1 MLIKKEQMYD
11 ELFEENNNII
21 NENEIIF
28 NNLKESEDIRNEQNK
43 LIISLQKEV
52 QKLRENFY
60 EKFTMNEN

>member
-60 EKFTMNEN
+60 EKFTINEN